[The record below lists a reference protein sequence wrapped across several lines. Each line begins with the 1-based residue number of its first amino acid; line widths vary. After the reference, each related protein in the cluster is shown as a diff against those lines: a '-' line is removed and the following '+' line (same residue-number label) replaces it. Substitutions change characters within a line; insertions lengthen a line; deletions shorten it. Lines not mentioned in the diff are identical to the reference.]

1 MTSQRRY
8 LHPDSP
14 WLLALLASLVALGP
28 LSIDMYLPAMPA
40 MARSF
45 DTTIGGLQLT
55 ISAYLAGFALCHL
68 ACGPLSDRFGR
79 KPILI
84 GGTALFVLASIGCS
98 LAQDLDRMLLFRFV
112 QGVGA
117 CVGPTLARA
126 AARDIFG
133 PARAARALSYIAM
146 LMALAPAIAPLLGG
160 FLLLWLPW
168 PSVFVFLALYGLV
181 TLPLIVLRLPES
193 LPQRQSLHPLSI
205 ARNYLE
211 LVRDPLFLTVTTASA
226 LIYAG
231 LMIYLGSSSLVFI
244 ELLGVP
250 VQWYGLIF
258 TTTVMGYMI
267 GSFTSARLSAHRS
280 SEQLALF
287 GALASCAGSIILAAT
302 NAALGPTI
310 AGITLP
316 VTLYA
321 CGMGLVLPNA
331 MATALKPFPHIAGT
345 ASALLGFIQ
354 MGLSSVAAALLGHFL
369 VDSATPMALAMLG
382 LSCTCV
388 VLMLVVRSR
397 LRAGL
402 TADA

>member
-1 MTSQRRY
+1 MTLRPRY

-14 WLLALLASLVALGP
+14 WLLVLLASLVALGP

-55 ISAYLAGFALCHL
+55 ISTYLAGFALCHL
-68 ACGPLSDRFGR
+68 VCGPLSDRFGR

-84 GGTALFVLASIGCS
+84 SGTALFVLASIGCS
-98 LAQDLDRMLLFRFV
+98 QAQDLDQMLMFRFV
-112 QGVGA
+112 QGIGA

-133 PARAARALSYIAM
+133 PTEAARALSYIAM

-160 FLLLWLPW
+160 FLLSWLPW
-168 PSVFVFLALYGLV
+168 PSLFIFLSLYGLV
-181 TLPLIVLRLPES
+181 TLPLVILRLPES
-193 LPQRQSLHPLSI
+193 LPQRQSLHPLAI
-205 ARNYLE
+205 GRNYLE

-226 LIYAG
+226 FIYAG
-231 LMIYLGSSSLVFI
+231 LMVYLGASSLVFI

-258 TTTVMGYMI
+258 TTTVVGYMI
-267 GSFTSARLSAHRS
+267 GSFTSARLSARRS
-280 SEQLALF
+280 SEELALF
-287 GALASCAGSIILAAT
+287 GALASFAGGIILV
-302 NAALGPTI
+302 ALHVSMGPTI

-345 ASALLGFIQ
+345 ASSLLGFIQ
-354 MGLSSVAAALLGHFL
+354 MGLSSIAAAVLGRYL
-369 VDSATPMALAMLG
+369 VNSATPMTLAMLG
-382 LSCTCV
+382 LSFGCLL
-388 VLMLVVRSR
+388 LMLVVRSR
-397 LRAGL
+397 RRA
-402 TADA
+402 